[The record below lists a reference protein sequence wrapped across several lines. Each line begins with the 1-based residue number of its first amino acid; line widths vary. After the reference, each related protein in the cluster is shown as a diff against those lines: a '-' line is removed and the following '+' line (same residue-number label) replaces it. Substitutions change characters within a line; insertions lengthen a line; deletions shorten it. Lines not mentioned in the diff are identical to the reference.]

1 MSAKQSK
8 SSAQQL
14 LAGVISEFADGTITL
29 KSDPELEITL
39 TLGNRSQGG
48 GGLSTLQTLRIKQR
62 ADKSFIV
69 TTTRL
74 EDKQIVCP
82 QHSLPVAMS
91 FLLHKNVTEISASLS
106 LVGAP
111 NLLPDS
117 LLQQDF
123 SYQPKSSQT
132 TQKSKI
138 ALGARAAKYV
148 EETFEAFYGLG
159 ISMIDAK

>member
-8 SSAQQL
+8 SSAQQI

-39 TLGNRSQGG
+39 TMAYAKNYTN
-48 GGLSTLQTLRIKQR
+48 TLQTLQIKR
-62 ADKSFIV
+62 WVDKSLVV
-69 TTTRL
+69 TTTDL

-82 QHSLPVAMS
+82 QHSLPEAMS
-91 FLLHKNVTEISASLS
+91 FLLHKNATDIRASLS
-106 LVGAP
+106 LVGGP

-123 SYQPKSSQT
+123 TCNKH
-132 TQKSKI
+132 TQDRESKI